1 MNVQEKTAV
10 SHNVIMRDR
19 ENLSVGG
26 VCEIVSFDE
35 SGVVLET
42 VMGIMA
48 VDGTALRVTRFDTDR
63 REVDLSGKVNGIVY
77 AEKQSR
83 RRLFGRS

>member
-1 MNVQEKTAV
+1 MNTQEKAAV

-19 ENLSVGG
+19 ESISVGG

-48 VDGTALRVTRFDTDR
+48 VDGSGLRVTRFDTDR
-63 REVDLSGKVNGIVY
+63 KEVDLSGKVNGIVY
-77 AEKQSR
+77 AEKRSG
-83 RRLFGRS
+83 RRLFGRL